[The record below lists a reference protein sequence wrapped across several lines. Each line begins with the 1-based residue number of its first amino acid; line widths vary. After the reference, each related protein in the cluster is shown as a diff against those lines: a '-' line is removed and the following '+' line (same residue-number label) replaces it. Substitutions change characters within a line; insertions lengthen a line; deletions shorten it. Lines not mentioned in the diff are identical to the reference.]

1 MLFFIMYQKK
11 NQIQS
16 NCVIEMHNTKNNFM
30 KKHIYIALLL
40 LPIVSM
46 AQTIDRSK
54 APAPGKAPL
63 IQIGNPVKF
72 TLANGMQVFVVKNTK
87 LPRVTASLAF
97 DYDGF
102 AEGDKAGVA
111 EMAGQLLKRGTTT
124 KSKAQLDEAVE
135 FLGGTLSTSSQS
147 AAVSSLKSNF
157 PALMSLMAEVV
168 LKPALAN
175 DELEKIRKQTLSGIE
190 SNKDDADAISGNVV
204 KKLVYGA
211 SHPYGEMMTTK
222 SVNSITI
229 NDVKSFL
236 TTYWKPNM
244 AYLVFVGDIEPAVA
258 KALAE
263 KSFGA
268 WVKGTATKQNF
279 AKPVSPSQTYVAIV
293 DRPASVQSVVTIA
306 TTVDLLPGSSNVIAG
321 SVMNNILGGGFSGRL
336 FANLRDKHA
345 FTYGAYS
352 SLNPSRQ
359 VGIFEASASVRNEK
373 TDSSVQELLREIN
386 IILNEKVGDT
396 ELSRMKNYL
405 SGGFARSL
413 ENPAT
418 IAGFALKIAQ
428 NNLPADYYQKY
439 LTNLAA
445 VDAQKVQ
452 DAGKA
457 LLNTSKMHIVIV
469 GNAKQISKGL
479 EKYGPIKYFDIE
491 GNEIAAPT
499 EAKAD
504 ASLTPD
510 VLLQKVV
517 SAVGGSDAIAAIKD
531 IQLKGSASLMG
542 QTLEMSQTIITPG
555 NSVTT
560 MSMGGMAVMKQSV
573 VDGKYS
579 VSQQGMEA
587 PITDEVKEGL
597 DESALLIPELSYL
610 SKGYKLKIIGAEKVD
625 GKDAIDLE
633 ITTPS
638 GKVSH
643 RFYDAKTYLLVKT
656 AKSQEVPGR
665 GVVTQQEFYNAYIT
679 INGVQVPTEQ
689 LIDMG
694 QLKINVKYT
703 DIKENQGLKT
713 TDLK

>member
-1 MLFFIMYQKK
+1 
-11 NQIQS
+11 
-16 NCVIEMHNTKNNFM
+16 M
-30 KKHIYIALLL
+30 KKHIYIALFM
-40 LPIVSM
+40 LPIISM
-46 AQTIDRSK
+46 AQTIDRTK

-63 IQIGNPVKF
+63 IQIGSPAKF
-72 TLANGMQVFVVKNTK
+72 TLSNGLQVFVVKNTK
-87 LPRVTASLAF
+87 LPRVTATLAF

-135 FLGGTLSTSSQS
+135 YLGGSISTSSQS
-147 AAVSSLKSNF
+147 ASVSSLKSNF
-157 PALMSLMAEVV
+157 PSLMSLLAEVV
-168 LKPALAN
+168 LHPALAT

-190 SNKDDADAISGNVV
+190 SSKDDADAIAGNVV

-211 SHPYGEMMTTK
+211 NHPYGEIMTTK
-222 SVNSITI
+222 SVNSISI
-229 NDVKSFL
+229 NDVKTFL
-236 TTYWKPNM
+236 NTYWKPNM
-244 AYLVFVGDIEPAVA
+244 AYLVFVGDIEPLVA

-263 KSFGA
+263 KSFGSWA
-268 WVKGTATKQNF
+268 KGSATKQNF
-279 AKPVSPSQTYVAIV
+279 AAPLKPNQTYVAVV

-306 TTVDLLPGSSNVIAG
+306 TTVDLLPGSTNVIPG

-336 FANLRDKHA
+336 FANLREKHA

-386 IILNEKVGDT
+386 IILNEKVGDV

-452 DAGKA
+452 DAAKS
-457 LLNTSKMHIVIV
+457 LLNPAKMHIVIV
-469 GNAKQISKGL
+469 GNAKQIAKGL
-479 EKYGPIKYFDIE
+479 EKYGPVKYFDIE

-499 EAKAD
+499 ESKLD
-504 ASLTPD
+504 AAITPQ
-510 VLLQKVV
+510 VLMNK
-517 SAVGGSDAIAAIKD
+517 AIAAI
-531 IQLKGSASLMG
+531 GSADALAKVTDVSLEGTASIMG
-542 QTLEMSQTIITPG
+542 QALNMSQKIVIPG

-560 MSMGGMAVMKQSV
+560 MSMGGMALMKQAV

-579 VSQQGMEA
+579 VSQQGQEA
-587 PITDEVKEGL
+587 PITDDVKEGL
-597 DESALLIPELSYL
+597 DESASIAPEQLFL
-610 SKGYKLKIIGAEKVD
+610 SKGYGLKVVGVEKVN
-625 GKDAIDLE
+625 GKDAIDVE
-633 ITTPS
+633 VTTPS
-638 GKVSH
+638 KKVAH
-643 RFYDAKTYLLVKT
+643 RFYDANTYLLVKT
-656 AKSQEVPGR
+656 SKSEEVPGR
-665 GVVTQQEFYNAYIT
+665 GTVTQQQFYNAYQT
-679 INGVQVPTEQ
+679 VNGIQ
-689 LIDMG
+689 LASEMVIDMG
-694 QLKINVKYT
+694 AMKINVKYNN
-703 DIKENQGLKT
+703 IKVNQGLKIA
-713 TDLK
+713 DLK

>member
-1 MLFFIMYQKK
+1 
-11 NQIQS
+11 
-16 NCVIEMHNTKNNFM
+16 M
-30 KKHIYIALLL
+30 KKHLYIALFL
-40 LPIVSM
+40 LPIVSL

-54 APAPGKAPL
+54 APTPGKAPL

-72 TLANGMQVFVVKNTK
+72 TLANGLQVFVVKNTK
-87 LPRVTASLAF
+87 LPRVTASLDF
-97 DYDGF
+97 NYDGF

-111 EMAGQLLKRGTTT
+111 DMAGQLLKRGTTT

-135 FLGGTLSTSSQS
+135 FLGGSLYTSSGS
-147 AAVSSLKSNF
+147 ASASALKTNF
-157 PALMSLMAEVV
+157 PALMSLLAEVV
-168 LKPALAN
+168 LHPALAS

-190 SNKDDADAISGNVV
+190 GSKDDADAISGNVV

-211 SHPYGEMMTTK
+211 SHPYGEVLTTK
-222 SVNSITI
+222 SANSITL

-236 TTYWKPNM
+236 STYWKPNM

-263 KSFGA
+263 KSFGSWA
-268 WVKGTATKQNF
+268 KGTVVKQNF
-279 AKPVSPSQTYVAIV
+279 AKPAIPSQTYVAIV
-293 DRPASVQSVVTIA
+293 DRPSSVQSVITVA

-336 FANLRDKHA
+336 FANLREKHA

-386 IILNEKVGDT
+386 IILNEKVGDV

-418 IAGFALKIAQ
+418 IAGFALRIAQ

-452 DAGKA
+452 DAAKA
-457 LLNTSKMHIVIV
+457 LLNTEKMHIVIV
-469 GNAKQISKGL
+469 GNAKQIAKGL
-479 EKYGPIKYFDIE
+479 EKYGPLKYFDIE
-491 GNEIAAPT
+491 GNEVAPPT
-499 EAKAD
+499 EVKAD
-504 ASLTPD
+504 ASLTPAA
-510 VLLQKVV
+510 LMEK
-517 SAVGGSDAIAAIKD
+517 AIAAIGSKEALSSIKD
-531 IQLKGSASLMG
+531 VQLKGTANLMG
-542 QTLEMSQTIITPG
+542 QSLQMQQTMIMPG

-560 MSMGGMAVMKQSV
+560 MSMGGMAIMKQAV
-573 VDGKYS
+573 VDGKYI
-579 VSQQGMEA
+579 VAQQGMEM
-587 PITDEVKEGL
+587 PITDDVKEDL
-597 DESALLIPELSYL
+597 DESATLVPEQLFL
-610 SKGYKLKIIGAEKVD
+610 TKGYGLKIVGAEKVD
-625 GKDAIDLE
+625 GKDAIDVE
-633 ITTPS
+633 VTKPS
-638 GKVSH
+638 KKVSH
-643 RFYDAKTYLLVKT
+643 RFYDAKTFLLVKT
-656 AKSQEVPGR
+656 SKSEEIPGR
-665 GVVTQQEFYNAYIT
+665 GTVTQQQYFTGYKT
-679 INGVQVPTEQ
+679 VNGVQISTEQ

-694 QLKINVKYT
+694 QMKINIKYA
-703 DIKENQGLKT
+703 DIKVNQGLKSS
-713 TDLK
+713 DLK